1 MQVRKRNG
9 KVVPFDD
16 GYINRAITLA
26 AIAAGEF
33 GKVGESKVAA
43 VTASVTKDIQSRNED
58 PVFIE
63 TIQDTVEDELFKHG
77 MNYTMRAYI
86 RYRIAKEKERE
97 RGGSEWKEGLLTK
110 EFLSKYKHSPNP
122 MSQLGAFVYTRTY
135 SRFLPNLG
143 RREMWWETVRRAVE
157 YNCSLA
163 PTSREEAEKL
173 YDNIYN
179 LRQFLSGRT
188 LWVGGTPVAE
198 MYPTANYNCAFSVLD
213 NFAAF
218 HDLFY
223 LLMVGNGVGVRV
235 LQSDADKLPK
245 VRSNIEILHKSYEP
259 LPMNERLE
267 YTNVTFSGD
276 TATISIG
283 DSKEGWAQAIMHYFN
298 VITSREY
305 RKIRRIVVVYDS
317 IRPKGERLKTFGG
330 TASGHGSMETMIDKI
345 HKVVANAGKREEA
358 TWVSLRPI
366 DLLDIANIIGE
377 NVVSGGVRRTS

>member
-122 MSQLGAFVYTRTY
+122 MSQLGTFVYTRT
-135 SRFLPNLG
+135 
-143 RREMWWETVRRAVE
+143 
-157 YNCSLA
+157 
-163 PTSREEAEKL
+163 
-173 YDNIYN
+173 
-179 LRQFLSGRT
+179 
-188 LWVGGTPVAE
+188 
-198 MYPTANYNCAFSVLD
+198 
-213 NFAAF
+213 
-218 HDLFY
+218 
-223 LLMVGNGVGVRV
+223 
-235 LQSDADKLPK
+235 
-245 VRSNIEILHKSYEP
+245 
-259 LPMNERLE
+259 
-267 YTNVTFSGD
+267 
-276 TATISIG
+276 
-283 DSKEGWAQAIMHYFN
+283 
-298 VITSREY
+298 
-305 RKIRRIVVVYDS
+305 
-317 IRPKGERLKTFGG
+317 
-330 TASGHGSMETMIDKI
+330 
-345 HKVVANAGKREEA
+345 
-358 TWVSLRPI
+358 
-366 DLLDIANIIGE
+366 
-377 NVVSGGVRRTS
+377 